1 MEEYFVLSVFLLIF
15 ETLAV
20 RTVRKCAAS
29 NLLLKQ
35 KQQCPLA
42 LRSSMVNVSLRAACT
57 DVISLMQ
64 ASRVASL

>member
-20 RTVRKCAAS
+20 CTVRKCVAS

-42 LRSSMVNVSLRAACT
+42 LLSSLVNVSLRAACA
-57 DVISLMQ
+57 DVIPLLQ
-64 ASRVASL
+64 ASRTASL